1 MAGSPTADPRA
12 AGRPA
17 GRCEIVLFHSVLGPR
32 PGVHA
37 WAERLRAA
45 GHRVH
50 VPDLYGGP
58 VFDDLEAGMRH
69 VESIGG
75 IPTLVAR
82 SQEAV
87 AALPTDLVYAGFSNG
102 AASAELLAAT
112 RPGARAAILMHGA
125 LPLEAFGAEAWPAA
139 VPVQVHSM
147 IGDPLRDQGQLDA
160 FAASVRAAGAPL
172 EQYDYPGTGHLFADP
187 DHPDHDAGA
196 AELMLARVLAALD
209 RVGDR

>member
-1 MAGSPTADPRA
+1 MSGSATAGA
-12 AGRPA
+12 ARA
-17 GRCEIVLFHSVLGPR
+17 GRCEVVLFHSALGLR
-32 PGVHA
+32 PGVRA
-37 WAERLRAA
+37 WADRLRAA

-58 VFDDLEAGMRH
+58 VFDDVEAGMRH
-69 VESIGG
+69 VASIGG
-75 IPTLVAR
+75 VPALVAR

-87 AALPTDLVYAGFSNG
+87 AALPADLVYAGFSNG

-125 LPLEAFGAEAWPAA
+125 LPLEAFGAAAWPAG

-147 IGDPLRDQGQLDA
+147 LGDPMRDQRQLDA
-160 FAASVRAAGAPL
+160 FAASVRRSGAPL
-172 EQYDYPGTGHLFADP
+172 EQYDYPGAGHLFADP
-187 DHPDHDAGA
+187 DHPDFDAAA

-209 RVGDR
+209 RVGAGG